1 MNLQLRKTWGNLHKK
16 YPNEWNIIQAGAFF
30 CKLILEYVHS
40 LLLTIRSNTCE
51 KTPKDSMEPNHF
63 QYYSK
68 FIQTTALALVMY
80 VSSVYPPK
88 NTVFSFTWCA
98 IFSDLK
104 IFCVIILFL
113 KKYFLFSLA
122 LQNFFKINSPLMLL
136 SDSSW
141 WDSRGEIFK
150 LFLGWRVESN

>member
-1 MNLQLRKTWGNLHKK
+1 
-16 YPNEWNIIQAGAFF
+16 
-30 CKLILEYVHS
+30 
-40 LLLTIRSNTCE
+40 
-51 KTPKDSMEPNHF
+51 MEPNHF

-68 FIQTTALALVMY
+68 FIQTAALALVMY
-80 VSSVYPPK
+80 LVSIPQKIQYSLSQDVR
-88 NTVFSFTWCA
+88 FFL
-98 IFSDLK
+98 DLK
-104 IFCVIILFL
+104 IYFVIPVILV
-113 KKYFLFSLA
+113 KKIYFLFSLA